1 MFKRI
6 CSCLFNLF
14 RRHDIIP
21 TSPSTVDLILGLIAS
36 YPNYLLYLFE
46 IFIRHKERYYVIRS
60 TGYILQ
66 NILCK
71 ILEDYENC
79 VIVKVYNV
87 SKGEL
92 LYTTNILILDEVHTI
107 DLNHYF

>member
-1 MFKRI
+1 MIKRI
-6 CSCLFNLF
+6 YSCLLSLF
-14 RRHDIIP
+14 RRHNVIP
-21 TSPSTVDLILGLIAS
+21 TSPSTIDLILGLIQS

-46 IFIRHKERYYVIRS
+46 IFIRHKERYYVVRS

-66 NILCK
+66 LMLCK
-71 ILEDYENC
+71 ILEDYESC
-79 VIVKVYNV
+79 TIVKVYNV

-92 LYTTNILILDEVHTI
+92 PYTNNLLKLDEVHTI